1 MSKRVLIRH
10 YTGNA
15 IKFIL
20 PALMFMMLILPH
32 LCFAVSDTLV
42 SALDVK
48 GTTGTAYWSAPNTP
62 FHASKIK
69 GISIDNSNTGSNWL
83 PSSGLGIVNN
93 CSFTITTE
101 EGKTENIIASLNNT
115 NANSDSYFPE
125 PVNIASYSI
134 TCRAKLTN
142 ESHSNIVMDGRYV
155 FYVNFI
161 TEHGAYAYV
170 VNGQISKGTLYTSP
184 SCTLSVPDTAINFMG
199 DAASFISG
207 IRRSASFS
215 ATCEGTSS
223 ATLTLIG
230 SGPIDT
236 EGCLSA
242 QKKGDL
248 SQALRLC
255 TDGFKLDGSNSKALR
270 MDDSGNSTGSIDFT
284 LSSYNNEEPQPGDYT
299 TTVYAVIAPD

>member
-15 IKFIL
+15 INFIQ

-32 LCFAVSDTLV
+32 LCFAADDDTLV

-48 GTTGTAYWSAPNTP
+48 GTTGTAYWSTPNTS
-62 FHASKIK
+62 HNYNKVST
-69 GISIDNSNTGSNWL
+69 ISIGNSGSGWL
-83 PSSGLGIVNN
+83 PSSGFGIVNN
-93 CSFTITTE
+93 CSFTFTTE
-101 EGKTENIIASLNNT
+101 EGKTSNIVVSLSGID
-115 NANSDSYFPE
+115 AYSDYNLPE
-125 PVNIASYSI
+125 PINVASYSI
-134 TCRAKLTN
+134 TCRATLIN
-142 ESHSNIVMDGRYV
+142 EGQSNIVMDGRLV
-155 FYVNFI
+155 FFVDFE
-161 TEHGAYAYV
+161 TEPRTNTLI
-170 VNGQISKGTLYTSP
+170 VNGKISKGTLYTSP

-223 ATLTLIG
+223 ATLKIVG
-230 SGPIDT
+230 SGAIDT

-242 QKKGDL
+242 QKKGDF

-255 TDGFKLDGSNSKALR
+255 ADGFKLDGSNSKALR
-270 MDDSGNSTGSIDFT
+270 MDDNGNSTGSIDFM

>member
-1 MSKRVLIRH
+1 MSKRVLVRH

-32 LCFAVSDTLV
+32 LCFAGTLI

-48 GTTGTAYWSAPNTP
+48 GTTGTAYWSTQNTSS
-62 FHASKIK
+62 HYDKVSS
-69 GISIDNSNTGSNWL
+69 ISIKNSSNGSWL
-83 PSSGLGIVNN
+83 PTSGLGIVNN
-93 CSFTITTE
+93 CSFTFTTE
-101 EGKTENIIASLNNT
+101 EGKIDNIVASLNGIDAMT
-115 NANSDSYFPE
+115 IYHFPE
-125 PVNIASYSI
+125 PVNIVSYSMS
-134 TCRAKLTN
+134 CRATLTN
-142 ESHSNIVMDGRYV
+142 ESQSNIVMDGHYV
-155 FYVNFI
+155 FYVNFHPDNGSI
-161 TEHGAYAYV
+161 LV
-170 VNGQISKGTLYTSP
+170 VNAQISKGTLYTSP

-223 ATLTLIG
+223 ATLTIVG
-230 SGPIDT
+230 SGAIDT
-236 EGCLSA
+236 EGCLAA
-242 QKKGDL
+242 QKKGDF

-255 TDGFKLDGSNSKALR
+255 ADGFKLDGSNSKALR